1 MKTLQLFIKRA
12 FDIVG
17 SLFLL
22 LLLSPLLIIIPI
34 WIRATSK
41 GKAIFT
47 QNRVGKNGAEFKIY
61 KYRTMLIPEERFDK
75 DGNELEPNDSIT
87 KAGRFLRKTSLDE
100 IAQLFNILKGDM
112 SFIGP
117 RPMLPTQVA
126 KISEY
131 HKGRHSMRPGVTGW
145 AQVNGR
151 NNLTWDKKLAFDMQY
166 VEKFSLWFD
175 IRIML
180 KTVKVV
186 FAREGIEYVHIM
198 GDKKS
203 Q

>member
-1 MKTLQLFIKRA
+1 MRLLQLFIKR
-12 FDIVG
+12 FVDIVG
-17 SLFLL
+17 SLVLIVVL
-22 LLLSPLLIIIPI
+22 IPLLIVIPI

-47 QNRVGKNGAEFKIY
+47 QNRVGKGGTEFKIY
-61 KYRTMLIPEERFDK
+61 KYRTMLIPEERIDK

-87 KAGRFLRKTSLDE
+87 AAGRFLRKTSLDE
-100 IAQLFNILKGDM
+100 IAQLFNVLKGDM

-117 RPMLPTQVA
+117 RPMLPTQVE

-131 HKGRHSMRPGVTGW
+131 EKGRHAMRPGVTGL

-151 NNLTWDKKLAFDMQY
+151 NSLTWDKKLAYDMQY
-166 VEKFSLWFD
+166 VENFSLWMD
-175 IRIML
+175 ICIIF

-186 FAREGIEYVHIM
+186 FAHEGIEYVHIM
-198 GDKKS
+198 GDKK
-203 Q
+203 

>member
-1 MKTLQLFIKRA
+1 MRLLQLFIKR
-12 FDIVG
+12 FIDIVG
-17 SLFLL
+17 SLVLIVVL
-22 LLLSPLLIIIPI
+22 IPLLIAIPI

-47 QNRVGKNGAEFKIY
+47 QNRVGKGGAEFKIY
-61 KYRTMLIPEERFDK
+61 KYRTMLIPEERIDK

-87 KAGRFLRKTSLDE
+87 AAGRFLRKTSLDE
-100 IAQLFNILKGDM
+100 IAQLFNVLKGDM

-117 RPMLPTQVA
+117 RPMLPTQVE

-131 HKGRHSMRPGVTGW
+131 EKGRHAMRPGVTGL

-151 NNLTWDKKLAFDMQY
+151 NSLTWDKKLAYDMQY
-166 VEKFSLWFD
+166 VENFSLWMD
-175 IRIML
+175 ICIIF

-186 FAREGIEYVHIM
+186 FAHEGIEYVHIM
-198 GDKKS
+198 GDKK
-203 Q
+203 